1 MPHAAHHAG
10 TGLEFVACDLGA
22 ESGRCMLG
30 QFDGERVTLRELSR
44 FPNGPV
50 KIGGHLH
57 WDVLRLFGELT
68 DGLRR
73 CARDGHRPAGIGL
86 DTWGVDFALLDRADH
101 LIGNPYH
108 YRDRRTEGMLDEAFR
123 RVPREEIY
131 AATGIQFMPIN
142 TLYQL
147 LSMVID
153 NDPQLER
160 AQALLMMP
168 DLLNFWLCGR
178 KACEF
183 TDATTSQCVDPRAR
197 DWAIPLLKRLGI
209 PEHIVQPVVPPATVL
224 GPLRSEVAAEIGLDP
239 IPVIAPACHDTAAAV
254 AAVPAE
260 DRDFAYISSGTW
272 SLVGI
277 ESGGPI
283 LTPAA
288 LRYNFTNEGGV
299 AGTFRLLKNVA
310 GLWLVQECRRR
321 WERDGPVEYAELM
334 RAAAQA
340 PAFGPIIDPDHEQF
354 LRPADMPAAIR
365 RACRES
371 GQPEP
376 ADRGAV
382 LRCILES
389 LALKYRWV
397 IERLEE
403 LAARQIRTIHIV
415 GGGSRNDLLCRLTAD
430 ATGRA
435 VYAGP
440 AEATAIGN
448 TLVQAMALGHLTSLA
463 DVRAVARRSAEPV
476 VYEPRAGARWDDAQA
491 ILQRLLR

>member
-1 MPHAAHHAG
+1 MAD
-10 TGLEFVACDLGA
+10 LEFVACDLGA

-30 QFDGERVTLRELSR
+30 RFDGERIDLKEISR

-50 KIGGHLH
+50 QIADHLH
-57 WDVLRLFGELT
+57 WDVLRLFGEIV

-108 YRDRRTEGMLDEAFR
+108 YRDRRTEGMVEEAVR
-123 RVPREEIY
+123 RAPREEIF

-147 LSMVID
+147 LSMVIHD
-153 NDPQLER
+153 DPQLEQ

-183 TDATTSQCVDPRAR
+183 TAATTSQCVDPRVR
-197 DWAIPLLKRLGI
+197 DWARPLLQRLRI
-209 PEHIVQPVVPPATVL
+209 PTRILQPVVPPATVL
-224 GPLRSEVAAEIGLDP
+224 GPMRSDVADVTGLGP
-239 IPVIAPACHDTAAAV
+239 VPVIAPACHDTAAAV

-260 DRDFAYISSGTW
+260 GRDFAYISSGTW

-277 ESGGPI
+277 ESAEPV

-288 LRYNFTNEGGV
+288 LRYNLTNEGGI
-299 AGTFRLLKNVA
+299 AGTFRVLKNVT
-310 GLWLVQECRRR
+310 GLWLVQECRRQ
-321 WERDGPVEYAELM
+321 WEHDGPVEYAELM
-334 RAAAQA
+334 RLAAQA
-340 PAFGPIIDPDHEQF
+340 PAFGPIIDPDEEQF
-354 LRPADMPAAIR
+354 LRPTDMPAAIR

-376 ADRGAV
+376 ADRAAV
-382 LRCILES
+382 VRCILES
-389 LALKYRWV
+389 LALKSRWV
-397 IERLEE
+397 INRLEE
-403 LAARQIRTIHIV
+403 VTARQIRTIHIV
-415 GGGSRNDLLCRLTAD
+415 GGGSRNELLCRLTAD
-430 ATGRA
+430 ATGCV

-440 AEATAIGN
+440 AEATATGN
-448 TLVQAMALGHLTSLA
+448 VLGQAMALGELTSLA
-463 DVRAVARRSAEPV
+463 DLRAVARRSAQPV
-476 VYEPRAGARWDDAQA
+476 GYEPRPDARWDGAMA
-491 ILQRLLR
+491 TLQRQLAAS